1 MQQVVQLN
9 KKGFSIRFTTVTV
22 RAHEGRAQARSFL
35 PKRKA
40 SSDAIP
46 LTNVI
51 DHEVVLQNTQAPS
64 VSSPDNCVMPFTFFL
79 YSLTVCFVLFE
90 LTADTTNS
98 NQKQQQTG
106 RECRRYSRKEP

>member
-22 RAHEGRAQARSFL
+22 RAHEGRAQTWSFL

-46 LTNVI
+46 LSYVI

-106 RECRRYSRKEP
+106 RKCRRYSRKEP